1 MSDTQQKHA
10 YLMIAHTNFEQLQT
24 LIDLLDDPRNDIYLH
39 IDKKSKNVPRFSAK
53 YSQLHLVE
61 PMNVIWGGHS
71 QVHCE
76 LKLMEAASQGHYR
89 YYHLIS
95 GMDLPFKTQDE
106 IHDFFRE
113 HDGKEFMGFN
123 DQACASKNFHY
134 RILYYFYFSNLGINS
149 RRSICYAMRQIDL
162 LLIKVQKLL
171 HITRKPIFPLYKG
184 DQWFSITDELLQF
197 VLAHKD
203 EIRKQFDYTLCPD
216 EIFLQSV
223 AMGSPRRDYIVK
235 NTLRSI
241 DWERGQPYT
250 FRAED
255 VPMLLASDT
264 LWGRKFDQRVDK
276 EAIEMIAAHLRSRM
290 GQE

>member
-76 LKLMEAASQGHYR
+76 LKLMEAAAKGHYR

-106 IHDFFRE
+106 IHDFFQK

-171 HITRKPIFPLYKG
+171 HITREPIFPLYKG

-264 LWGRKFDQRVDK
+264 LWGRKFDQRVDR
-276 EAIEMIAAHLRSRM
+276 EAIDMIVAHLRSRT
-290 GQE
+290 E